1 MDPRVELAQTL
12 LFQGAW
18 TRTARPHKSHQ
29 ALQSSHKED
38 RAHSP
43 ATRPAGPTPS
53 SQLCCTLGTLSLG
66 RAAARAAHQRPHRST
81 GTAGDRHTDTR
92 AHRCTQGLIDT
103 WTHVDTHVDTDTWTQ
118 ICGHTR
124 RRIGGRTHKHTWT
137 HRHVGSRFPW
147 AVTQPKPSL
156 AAGAKIPAARCPH
169 PRPCQ
174 VWGRNS
180 SRVPGDISVSAG
192 TLRNCLCVGGPGLSR
207 TPSRAFS
214 SRKPAWAEGKHS
226 PPWVPWSMDLKGRC
240 CCLPSPGGAHP
251 GAGVPTRPH
260 PRPPH
265 WLPALCPRPSRQ
277 LPREQPR
284 SRASGHPV

>member
-53 SQLCCTLGTLSLG
+53 SQLFCTLGTLSLG

-118 ICGHTR
+118 TRGHRYVDTHGHTR
-124 RRIGGRTHKHTWT
+124 RRIGGRTHRHTWT

-156 AAGAKIPAARCPH
+156 AAGPGEVQGPRSQQPGAPTPAPARSGGEIQAVCLVTFQSAQGHCETAFAWGARACPA
-169 PRPCQ
+169 PP
-174 VWGRNS
+174 
-180 SRVPGDISVSAG
+180 
-192 TLRNCLCVGGPGLSR
+192 PGLSQAGNW
-207 TPSRAFS
+207 P
-214 SRKPAWAEGKHS
+214 G
-226 PPWVPWSMDLKGRC
+226 LKVNTVHPG
-240 CCLPSPGGAHP
+240 SPGP
-251 GAGVPTRPH
+251 WT
-260 PRPPH
+260 
-265 WLPALCPRPSRQ
+265 
-277 LPREQPR
+277 
-284 SRASGHPV
+284 